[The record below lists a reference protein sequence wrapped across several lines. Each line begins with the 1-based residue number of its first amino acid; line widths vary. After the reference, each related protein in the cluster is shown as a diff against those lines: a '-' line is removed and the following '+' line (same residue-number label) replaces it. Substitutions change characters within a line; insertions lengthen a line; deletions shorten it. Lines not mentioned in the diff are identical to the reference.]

1 MYEGQNYKINKK
13 IHDEVDKN
21 QKYYEQEESGQVTTI
36 KRVYVYITDKKGKI
50 LKDVSVTIGDKLFNV
65 GTTGLLLSHFP
76 SEETSI
82 KAEKDGFKEA
92 ETTMLLDASIQT
104 HKFFL
109 ALETSDEE
117 SEVISID
124 NTNPTK
130 KESILFEPAL
140 DGTDEITSWSGT
152 NITEDGTY
160 SGRGSFLTEGWSN
173 EGLWQLDFD
182 VSYKSSWYV
191 GIMPIC
197 SEEINPFTDAKN
209 KNYSMTAWEGV
220 ALIGGL
226 GSEIIS
232 GPVNYKYQS
241 PDIFHHATLKKIA
254 EDKLIWYFD
263 SNEWEL
269 NVPNL
274 KNLET
279 LHIGIRDNPANRLQ
293 GGTVVYKNIKV
304 VSLDE
309 EISKQETPVIE
320 SNVNVS
326 EDKATIT
333 LNFPTDINNEKVTVS
348 LNENTTKEATISNGV
363 ATVEFDDLTAG
374 DYSYTIIYDGN
385 DKYSKVNDIKT
396 FAITNS
402 NPQGN
407 ANNNSSGSDTNEGG
421 SLDPS
426 SNTNETPKGE

>member
-76 SEETSI
+76 NEETSI
-82 KAEKDGFKEA
+82 KAEKNGFKEA

-109 ALETSDEE
+109 ALEASDEE

-124 NTNPTK
+124 NTNPIK
-130 KESILFEPAL
+130 QESILFEPPL

-152 NITEDGTY
+152 NTTGDGLY
-160 SGRGSFLTEGWSN
+160 SGRGGYLTEGWSN

-182 VSYKSSWYV
+182 VSYKASRYV

-197 SEEINPFTDAKN
+197 SEEINPFTDAKG
-209 KNYSMTAWEGV
+209 KQYALTAWEGV
-220 ALIGGL
+220 AALTGL
-226 GSEIIS
+226 NSTS
-232 GPVNYKYQS
+232 VGPVNYKYQS

-263 SNEWEL
+263 SNEWEITA
-269 NVPNL
+269 PNL
-274 KNLET
+274 KNLQT
-279 LHIGIRDNPANRLQ
+279 LHIGMRDNPADRTT
-293 GGTVVYKNIKV
+293 GGPVVYKNIRV

-309 EISKQETPVIE
+309 ETGKQETPVIE

-333 LNFPTDINNEKVTVS
+333 LNFPTDINNEKVTVT
-348 LNENTTKEATISNGV
+348 LNENTTKEATITNGV
-363 ATVEFDDLTAG
+363 ATVEFDGLTAG
-374 DYSYTIIYDGN
+374 DYSYTIIYNGN

-407 ANNNSSGSDTNEGG
+407 TDNNSSGSDTNEGG